1 MSKHVYSTPDHRI
14 YNVCGTPYFF
24 ERQAVLFDD
33 EDKDG
38 EETYFINERGRI
50 VDFGDEDVPSVFD
63 AYEYIGKRG
72 EEINPKVLTCA
83 IDTPL
88 DDSTFE
94 DVLYQ
99 AKEYFSIQQPPELL
113 NIEFDLRKVNGKNRF
128 RVDVFS
134 NWLCFG
140 EGPIFVNLDTMN
152 CDFKYSE
159 ELSDHRQTFAGK
171 FIDPIL
177 WYEANYPGSFKL
189 SINFIPELGYYT
201 DPEEITSMIK
211 YQDTFLPILQKYIA
225 DYSAKRRTQ
234 LAEEERE
241 YQKYSLERRDK
252 WLATNKDYRYV
263 CLTRNAQPC
272 IEGNENK

>member
-14 YNVCGTPYFF
+14 YNVCGTPYFI

-38 EETYFINERGRI
+38 EETYFIDERGRI
-50 VDFGDEDVPSVFD
+50 VDFGDEDVPNVFE
-63 AYEYIGKRG
+63 AYQYIGKRG
-72 EEINPKVLTCA
+72 EEISPLVLNGA
-83 IDTPL
+83 IDTC
-88 DDSTFE
+88 DACTFG
-94 DVLYQ
+94 DVLDN
-99 AKEYFSIQQPPELL
+99 AKSYFSIQPPPDPL
-113 NIEFDLRKVNGKNRF
+113 NIEINLCKIWKENIF
-128 RVDVFS
+128 RVDVIS
-134 NWLCFG
+134 DWLCFG
-140 EGPIFVNLDTMN
+140 QRPIFLNIETMVCEFN
-152 CDFKYSE
+152 YSE
-159 ELSDHRQTFAGK
+159 NLPEDRRTFAGK

-201 DPEEITSMIK
+201 DPKEITSMIK
-211 YQDTFLPILQKYIA
+211 YQETYLPILQKYIA

-272 IEGNENK
+272 IKGNENK